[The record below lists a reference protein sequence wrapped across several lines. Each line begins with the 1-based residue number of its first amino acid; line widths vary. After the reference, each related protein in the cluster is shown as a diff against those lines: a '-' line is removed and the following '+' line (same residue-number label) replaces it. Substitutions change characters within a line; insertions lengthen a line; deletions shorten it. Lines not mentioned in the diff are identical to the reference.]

1 MLVSKN
7 IDITKGPSKEQMAM
21 LAQME
26 QMPIVFDEDAPELSD
41 EDLKK
46 FHRVNKAQGVN
57 APKQQITLDLS
68 PWAMKQA
75 KSMGSEYRTILS
87 RILEEAL
94 RNKFHLKASV

>member
-41 EDLKK
+41 EDLKN

-75 KSMGSEYRTILS
+75 ESMGSEYRTILS